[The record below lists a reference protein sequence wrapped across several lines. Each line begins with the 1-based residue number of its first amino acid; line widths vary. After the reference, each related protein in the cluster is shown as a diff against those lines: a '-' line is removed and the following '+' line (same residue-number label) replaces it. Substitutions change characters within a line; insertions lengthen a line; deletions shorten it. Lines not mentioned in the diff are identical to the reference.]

1 MSRLRW
7 VPCTGKINVASL
19 GLRPVEGGKDSD
31 GTPLYIVEA
40 PHKNAVHPGKA
51 SENKEGM

>member
-7 VPCTGKINVASL
+7 VPSSGKINVQSL
-19 GLRPVEGGKDSD
+19 GYRPIDGGKDLD
-31 GTPLYIVEA
+31 GPLFVVEA

-51 SENKEGM
+51 GEKLDGM